1 MPQTGDGQ
9 RVDTLTTLL
18 TAITG
23 RRYGLPQ
30 QNHPSD
36 VLAEAYID
44 VLERRLHRANAR
56 VWRYSDDFRIAT
68 DSWSDALATVD
79 LLEREVRRIGLTLND
94 SKTVIRRGDTYE
106 ASLKRREVLLK
117 QVADEADLDL
127 TGVRLARGYDQGND
141 DEPEQD
147 PVTSAAL
154 RKLVARWAA
163 HDDNT
168 GHANILTQLM
178 PTVLSRLSVDSDAD
192 VVLPAC
198 MEMLRTDQALTPA
211 VATYLLRATVA
222 NESKVLAAFDGL
234 LSRNPYLTP
243 WQAAWLTPVLVRSQ
257 SFATAAGGQ
266 ARSNWLRS
274 VWEDGRAPEP
284 VRAAVASGLARHR
297 LVTADDQLGAYER
310 FSQTSRPA
318 LAAAVGLTGLRA
330 NSGKARSVTAND
342 QLSALMFTWGKS
354 MA

>member
-106 ASLKRREVLLK
+106 ASLKRRKDSLP
-117 QVADEADLDL
+117 
-127 TGVRLARGYDQGND
+127 RPRGSQKRTF
-141 DEPEQD
+141 PSD
-147 PVTSAAL
+147 PPAGPL
-154 RKLVARWAA
+154 R
-163 HDDNT
+163 
-168 GHANILTQLM
+168 
-178 PTVLSRLSVDSDAD
+178 SRG
-192 VVLPAC
+192 
-198 MEMLRTDQALTPA
+198 QA
-211 VATYLLRATVA
+211 
-222 NESKVLAAFDGL
+222 S
-234 LSRNPYLTP
+234 
-243 WQAAWLTPVLVRSQ
+243 
-257 SFATAAGGQ
+257 AGG
-266 ARSNWLRS
+266 
-274 VWEDGRAPEP
+274 
-284 VRAAVASGLARHR
+284 AVCDPWTMAVCSEGMRIHR
-297 LVTADDQLGAYER
+297 IG
-310 FSQTSRPA
+310 
-318 LAAAVGLTGLRA
+318 
-330 NSGKARSVTAND
+330 
-342 QLSALMFTWGKS
+342 
-354 MA
+354 

>member
-1 MPQTGDGQ
+1 MRFLISTRAWRSTTPGPTGSRTRRSTTKRCAGRWRPCWSSSATSSVTRRCSGPIVTSGSAQTRELVPQTGDGQ

-30 QNHPSD
+30 QNHTSD
-36 VLAEAYID
+36 VLAEAY

-147 PVTSAAL
+147 PVTSASESTD
-154 RKLVARWAA
+154 RR
-163 HDDNT
+163 
-168 GHANILTQLM
+168 
-178 PTVLSRLSVDSDAD
+178 
-192 VVLPAC
+192 
-198 MEMLRTDQALTPA
+198 LRT
-211 VATYLLRATVA
+211 VGI
-222 NESKVLAAFDGL
+222 S
-234 LSRNPYLTP
+234 
-243 WQAAWLTPVLVRSQ
+243 WVR
-257 SFATAAGGQ
+257 
-266 ARSNWLRS
+266 
-274 VWEDGRAPEP
+274 
-284 VRAAVASGLARHR
+284 
-297 LVTADDQLGAYER
+297 
-310 FSQTSRPA
+310 
-318 LAAAVGLTGLRA
+318 
-330 NSGKARSVTAND
+330 
-342 QLSALMFTWGKS
+342 
-354 MA
+354 

>member
-1 MPQTGDGQ
+1 MAQTGDGQ

-163 HDDNT
+163 HDNT

-243 WQAAWLTPVLVRSQ
+243 WHAAWLTPVLVRSQ

-297 LVTADDQLGAYER
+297 LVTADDLLGAYER